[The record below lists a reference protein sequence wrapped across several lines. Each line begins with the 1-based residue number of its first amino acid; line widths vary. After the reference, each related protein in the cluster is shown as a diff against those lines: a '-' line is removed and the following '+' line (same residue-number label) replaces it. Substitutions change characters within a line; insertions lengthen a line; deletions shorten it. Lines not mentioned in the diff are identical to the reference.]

1 MSLQIAEMVPA
12 QWLSTSDLVTTRR
25 KTRRYPPIFNISE
38 VTLWR
43 WVKRGYFPEPR
54 YIGGKARSLQG
65 HSLLMPPRRGGFQH
79 ERLRELC

>member
-1 MSLQIAEMVPA
+1 MSLQMAEMVPA
-12 QWLSTSDLVTTRR
+12 QRLSTSDLVTTRR

-54 YIGGKARSLQG
+54 YIGGKAFWSLQEVMEFIDT
-65 HSLLMPPRRGGFQH
+65 SPTRRVSA
-79 ERLRELC
+79 